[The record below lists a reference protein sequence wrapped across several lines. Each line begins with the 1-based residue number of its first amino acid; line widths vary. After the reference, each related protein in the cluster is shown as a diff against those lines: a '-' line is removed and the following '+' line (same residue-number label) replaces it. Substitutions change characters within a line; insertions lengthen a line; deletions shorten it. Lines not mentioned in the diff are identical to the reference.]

1 MRVLYFGTYDSDH
14 PRNINAIAAMSAA
27 GVEVTERQVPVRRSG
42 LVGALSVFGAETK
55 LSTPQ
60 RRDFDVV
67 IVGYPGH
74 FDVPRARRVARKRRL
89 VFDAVLSLEDELIEV
104 RHRFRPRSTAAKV
117 LHAVDSRALRLPDLV
132 VCGTR
137 RGGVLSMASA
147 HGERGGIFLGAD
159 EDVFCE
165 TWAPAYPFSALHV
178 ADAARDVVEAAALL
192 VPELPVRI
200 VEPGEIP
207 TGDRGIAFAHAGI
220 VLGSFRESRA
230 IPPTVF
236 EALATGAP
244 VITAGTDATRELLT
258 DGDSALLFH
267 QAIPEA
273 LRRGVTATAGDGDAA
288 HAHRGTRARGVR
300 RARITTRARRALAR
314 AARVSPPPEVEADVK
329 CTRKHAIPQSLPR
342 PMRCGSS
349 GMAQRERDHR
359 SPRGR
364 HHSPRAQAA
373 RARTTPSGRER

>member
-1 MRVLYFGTYDSDH
+1 VKALYFGTYDREH
-14 PRNINAIAAMSAA
+14 PRNINAIAAMSGA
-27 GVEVTERQVPVRRSG
+27 GVEITERQVPVRRSG
-42 LVGALSVFGAETK
+42 LAGALSVFGAETK
-55 LSTPQ
+55 LNTPQ

-137 RGGVLSMASA
+137 AEATYLEQLGARRTAV
-147 HGERGGIFLGAD
+147 IFLGAD

-165 TWAPAYPFSALHV
+165 TWSPAYPFSALHV

-192 VPELPVRI
+192 VPEVPVRI
-200 VEPGEIP
+200 MELGEIP
-207 TGDRGIAFAHAGI
+207 AGEGGIAFAHAGI

-230 IPPTVF
+230 IPPAVF

-244 VITAGTDATRELLT
+244 VITADTPAARELLD
-258 DGDSALLFH
+258 DGESALLVPPGD
-267 QAIPEA
+267 AGALAEA
-273 LRRGVTATAGDGDAA
+273 LRRLSTDADLRATIAASGHRVYAERASRRVLGAQWRDA
-288 HAHRGTRARGVR
+288 
-300 RARITTRARRALAR
+300 L
-314 AARVSPPPEVEADVK
+314 VSA
-329 CTRKHAIPQSLPR
+329 
-342 PMRCGSS
+342 
-349 GMAQRERDHR
+349 
-359 SPRGR
+359 
-364 HHSPRAQAA
+364 
-373 RARTTPSGRER
+373 